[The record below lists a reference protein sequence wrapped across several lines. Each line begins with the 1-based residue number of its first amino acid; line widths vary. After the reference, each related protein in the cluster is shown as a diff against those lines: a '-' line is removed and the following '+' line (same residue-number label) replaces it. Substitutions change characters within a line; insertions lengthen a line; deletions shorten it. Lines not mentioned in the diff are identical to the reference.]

1 VNRDAVGHVEDMLAN
16 ARRANEFVHGL
27 TPEELTADIRTLYAL
42 LHALEIIGEAAKR
55 VPPSVRSRYTQVPW
69 RRIAGLRDIIIHQYD
84 NLDPAQ
90 VFAAATSGVQGLL
103 AELPGIIAE
112 LRADETEPDRAPA

>member
-1 VNRDAVGHVEDMLAN
+1 VKRDAVGYVEDMLTN
-16 ARRANEFVHGL
+16 ARRANEFVQGL
-27 TPEELTADIRTLYAL
+27 TAQELTADIRTFYAL
-42 LHALEIIGEAAKR
+42 LHALEIIGEAATC
-55 VPPSVRSRYTQVPW
+55 VPPGLRSRYPQVPR
-69 RRIAGLRDIIIHQYD
+69 RRIAGLRDIIIQQYD

-112 LRADETEPDRAPA
+112 LRAEDTGPGRAPA